1 MLFTAIYC
9 YLLICTIFTYYFNI
23 LKRDISFKII
33 IYTLYIVLSSIYNY
47 IDKFKHAI
55 FINF

>member
-1 MLFTAIYC
+1 MLFTD
-9 YLLICTIFTYYFNI
+9 TYYFNI

-33 IYTLYIVLSSIYNY
+33 IYASHVVFSSIYNY
-47 IDKFKHAI
+47 IDKFKHTI